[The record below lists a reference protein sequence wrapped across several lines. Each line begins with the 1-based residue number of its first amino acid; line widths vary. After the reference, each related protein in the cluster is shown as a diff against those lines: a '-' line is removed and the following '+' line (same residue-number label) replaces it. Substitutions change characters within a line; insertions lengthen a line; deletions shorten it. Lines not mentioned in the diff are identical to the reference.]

1 MSPQLPRIEPGQTK
15 MTTASPNRRL
25 DPSAESQPG
34 RDVANMGKAV
44 AQMGFKMQEVQNL
57 QQRTKASSN
66 TTAKRNKILSD
77 QNNDPDFSDER
88 KAYYNSELKKAAPGE
103 AQGIVHSGTRALFL
117 ANQEGATAAASLKI
131 ENSMRTKML
140 VDLKIRTDE
149 VIHQEMVNA
158 ALATN
163 QAEKDTARLNVTDL
177 LEMLNVTGAIKPEEY
192 MKQKLNLKDK
202 FRAVQTQ
209 LTTNGILSVAETD
222 AVGANK
228 MLEASNLTAEEKRQ
242 VTGEIASAAKIGQE
256 KFELEKVKI
265 QADNQSEVLK
275 AVKDKEMSYVQKK
288 QKIQELSEDDG
299 LSKGTLDTAILLLN
313 STDAISAKTYNNEFA
328 DAVRMID
335 SLNVGLT
342 KDDDS
347 KTAKEYLLQV
357 QNVKNAITDI
367 HSAGRLTEDD
377 MEILITKVDKDTTAN
392 QRKATKAVRAEGGII
407 WDYTYGDASKDFE
420 TNLKN
425 KAFIDAAMRD
435 YFYAIEDKDF
445 NKQEKKAEM
454 RSIVKTYTDRL
465 LSGNVVNVLSV
476 GTEENGY
483 RFKGG
488 DRYNKNNWEKISG

>member
-1 MSPQLPRIEPGQTK
+1 
-15 MTTASPNRRL
+15 
-25 DPSAESQPG
+25 
-34 RDVANMGKAV
+34 
-44 AQMGFKMQEVQNL
+44 
-57 QQRTKASSN
+57 
-66 TTAKRNKILSD
+66 
-77 QNNDPDFSDER
+77 
-88 KAYYNSELKKAAPGE
+88 
-103 AQGIVHSGTRALFL
+103 
-117 ANQEGATAAASLKI
+117 
-131 ENSMRTKML
+131 MRTKML

-328 DAVRMID
+328 DSIRMID

-407 WDYTYGDASKDFE
+407 WNYTYGDASKDFE

>member
-1 MSPQLPRIEPGQTK
+1 
-15 MTTASPNRRL
+15 
-25 DPSAESQPG
+25 
-34 RDVANMGKAV
+34 
-44 AQMGFKMQEVQNL
+44 
-57 QQRTKASSN
+57 
-66 TTAKRNKILSD
+66 
-77 QNNDPDFSDER
+77 
-88 KAYYNSELKKAAPGE
+88 
-103 AQGIVHSGTRALFL
+103 
-117 ANQEGATAAASLKI
+117 
-131 ENSMRTKML
+131 
-140 VDLKIRTDE
+140 
-149 VIHQEMVNA
+149 
-158 ALATN
+158 
-163 QAEKDTARLNVTDL
+163 
-177 LEMLNVTGAIKPEEY
+177 
-192 MKQKLNLKDK
+192 
-202 FRAVQTQ
+202 
-209 LTTNGILSVAETD
+209 
-222 AVGANK
+222 
-228 MLEASNLTAEEKRQ
+228 
-242 VTGEIASAAKIGQE
+242 
-256 KFELEKVKI
+256 
-265 QADNQSEVLK
+265 
-275 AVKDKEMSYVQKK
+275 VQKK

-328 DAVRMID
+328 DSIRMID

-342 KDDDS
+342 KDVEK